1 MPRGRPPVCPNCGSN
16 RSQKKGVRK
25 TKTMGARR
33 IRLCKSCGRK
43 FTPKNQKPV
52 EVDKIHTKAAQDQ
65 ATDVVRPE
73 DPQITVDEQP
83 DLIKPQLSEQ

>member
-1 MPRGRPPVCPNCGSN
+1 MPRGRPPICPNCGSN

-33 IRLCKSCGRK
+33 IRLCKSCGKK

-52 EVDKIHTKAAQDQ
+52 QVQDIQ
-65 ATDVVRPE
+65 AEATSVTESE
-73 DPQITVDEQP
+73 DPVTADINEPELTEMQIPEQ
-83 DLIKPQLSEQ
+83 